1 MHQEA
6 QRQRASKCDLLA
18 MLINKPNQKED
29 VQSKITK
36 HVERLLNPHSIHV
49 VVDYDKTWE
58 ELRASRGLT

>member
-1 MHQEA
+1 
-6 QRQRASKCDLLA
+6 